1 MSSQHSRILTWLTQ
15 LEGKGTEF
23 SPLLP
28 PLPSTPSQQQQQSN
42 EKIQAWELIR
52 RKSLEGS
59 PQQNNSPPRSKSMQ
73 YLRLSRGNFY
83 GNKVGFFVLTATDFN
98 HLSDD
103 FRLQTTDRHHKHHLT
118 RADTL
123 VGSKLKVRSCDVW
136 NEIKIKN
143 CNITKPRADVFQA
156 SLSPH
161 KLSLPA
167 QLVFFRKVTII
178 LFGVAQHFNR
188 RYKQTE
194 CQVSHRLSTSPTDQT
209 NPAIVYWYP
218 LPFIGTAA
226 VVEFFTTVYN
236 PTWWIFHFPN
246 FPNFFLN
253 YFSARKVCFAAAE
266 ICVFADNS
274 HAWIRWKHV
283 EVLSI
288 FVGGILVGGHPVQ
301 YVCYVCSALW
311 AAGEALYKFPLLLL
325 LMTYS
330 SYSTSL
336 VTETA

>member
-123 VGSKLKVRSCDVW
+123 VGSKLKVRSCDV
-136 NEIKIKN
+136 
-143 CNITKPRADVFQA
+143 
-156 SLSPH
+156 
-161 KLSLPA
+161 
-167 QLVFFRKVTII
+167 
-178 LFGVAQHFNR
+178 
-188 RYKQTE
+188 
-194 CQVSHRLSTSPTDQT
+194 
-209 NPAIVYWYP
+209 
-218 LPFIGTAA
+218 
-226 VVEFFTTVYN
+226 
-236 PTWWIFHFPN
+236 
-246 FPNFFLN
+246 
-253 YFSARKVCFAAAE
+253 
-266 ICVFADNS
+266 
-274 HAWIRWKHV
+274 
-283 EVLSI
+283 
-288 FVGGILVGGHPVQ
+288 
-301 YVCYVCSALW
+301 
-311 AAGEALYKFPLLLL
+311 
-325 LMTYS
+325 
-330 SYSTSL
+330 
-336 VTETA
+336 